1 MISKDNKIKEL
12 EANIRKLESELKDEK
27 KRNNILLAENKQL
40 KQENSKLKNK
50 INSYDNQQNIN
61 NNLLNEIKKLHKLQE
76 QTILQ
81 SHNQLFNSITNL
93 GNNNSNLSNN
103 SNDSIIK
110 LIKDK
115 EDKINDLNEKLKRYP
130 FILEKNEKIMSI
142 IFSSVNQKINYSI
155 VCKNTDNINKL
166 EEELYKE
173 YPNLFENQYYGKLL
187 FYSPIELFVQEFQ
200 FSLKIFGQL
209 LFLYLICK
217 NKPFLKQ
224 KTILIFINF
233 ILKNILCNFFISFN
247 KLLLIFC

>member
-1 MISKDNKIKEL
+1 MNSEDNKIKEL
-12 EANIRKLESELKDEK
+12 ESNIRKLESELKDEK

-76 QTILQ
+76 QTIQ
-81 SHNQLFNSITNL
+81 SHNQLFNL
-93 GNNNSNLSNN
+93 GNNNSNLSDN

-155 VCKNTDNINKL
+155 VCKNTDNIHKL

-173 YPNLFENQYYGKLL
+173 YPNLFENQNY
-187 FYSPIELFVQEFQ
+187 I
-200 FSLKIFGQL
+200 
-209 LFLYLICK
+209 FLYKGKIMNKYQTFESNHIK
-217 NKPFLKQ
+217 NGD
-224 KTILIFINF
+224 TIIMSSNEDSGLF
-233 ILKNILCNFFISFN
+233 K
-247 KLLLIFC
+247 